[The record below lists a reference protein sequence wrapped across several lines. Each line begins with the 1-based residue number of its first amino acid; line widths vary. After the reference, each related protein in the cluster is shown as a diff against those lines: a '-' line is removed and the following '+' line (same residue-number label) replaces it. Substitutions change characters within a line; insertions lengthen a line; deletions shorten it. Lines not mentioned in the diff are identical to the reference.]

1 MNPRTLL
8 LHAALVAL
16 TAALFAVPTP
26 AAGCAAAPPRNKPVE
41 IASESAVIV
50 WDEDA
55 KTQHFIRRASFQT
68 EANDFGF
75 LVPTPTQ
82 PTLAEADNEAFD
94 TLAKVT
100 APEVVKQPRPSSSSG
115 GGCIGCGLAAPKA
128 ASEAGAL
135 ADKAE
140 PVRVLDEQRVAGYD
154 AVVLEADDANALNSW
169 LTEHGYE
176 FSPAL
181 TQWAEHYVK
190 AKWKITAFKIAK
202 RTKDEKVVGTSAVRM
217 TFKTDRPFFPY
228 REPSPGAIGGEG
240 IRLLRV
246 FFISDRKT
254 KGTLGEKGE
263 WPGKVVWSDKVG
275 AADQEK
281 VFAQL
286 KLPEKAGPASWWL
299 TEFEDHSWPR
309 PGTEDVYFSAA
320 ADQTPVKRPPHI
332 QYVYIYNSAAN
343 FAVYGLLAAYVI
355 VPRAL
360 RRAWRRL
367 KEVFRAKRKP

>member
-1 MNPRTLL
+1 MNPRTQL
-8 LHAALVAL
+8 LHAALAAL
-16 TAALFAVPTP
+16 TAALFAVPAP
-26 AAGCAAAPPRNKPVE
+26 AVACAAAPPRNQFVN

-50 WDEDA
+50 WDEGT

-68 EANDFGF
+68 EASDFGF

-82 PTLAEADNEAFD
+82 PTLAEADNAAFD
-94 TLAKVT
+94 TLAAIT
-100 APEVVKQPRPSSSSG
+100 APEVVKQPRPSSS
-115 GGCIGCGLAAPKA
+115 GCGIGCAAPKGA
-128 ASEAGAL
+128 AEPGAV

-154 AVVLEADDANALNSW
+154 AAVLEADDTNALNSW

-181 TQWAEHYVK
+181 TEWADHYIK

-202 RTKDEKVVGTSAVRM
+202 RTKEEKVVGTSAVRM
-217 TFKTDRPFFPY
+217 TFKTDRPCFPY
-228 REPSPGAIGGEG
+228 REPRGGAIAGEG

-246 FFISDRKT
+246 FFVSDQKM

-263 WPGKVVWSDKVG
+263 WPGKVVWSDKVK
-275 AADQEK
+275 AADREK

-286 KLPEKAGPASWWL
+286 KLPEKVGPASWWL

-309 PGTEDVYFSAA
+309 PGTDDVYFAA
-320 ADQTPVKRPPHI
+320 ADDQTPVKRPPHI
-332 QYVYIYNSAAN
+332 QYVFNGAAN
-343 FAVYGLLAAYVI
+343 FAMYCALAAYVA
-355 VPRAL
+355 VPRLL
-360 RRAWRRL
+360 RGRRWTN
-367 KEVFRAKRKP
+367 VFRAKRQQ